1 MKDKIPDTQECIE
14 ISGSDVVLKINGIQS
29 KKIPVEKFVS
39 ALQGAADAE
48 VFPGIMPIGVKYAMQ
63 KGMFRVVVV
72 EQPAMP
78 RGVYVIADD
87 SPVPY
92 GSGVKS
98 KLRWLSFPYVCL
110 MILFYGDALS
120 GYQQIFYT
128 VKPLTS
134 FEDELLLCNLP
145 NVSTQGPGGLPYW
158 FCSQYISGVTKLPWA
173 DKINKIVNH
182 LWRTGFNW
190 SSDVHEGLSQFNA
203 MKTLDERIST
213 FEKWETATK
222 EDHDFA
228 LKVKWKSSGMN
239 LKQATKKLFEFS
251 APPKKIKDVKG
262 IADLLSRIETKNSK
276 SNLKST
282 KVQESLNFLNNI
294 IEEF

>member
-1 MKDKIPDTQECIE
+1 MEDKAPHVQEYIE

-29 KKIPVEKFVS
+29 KKIPVEEFVL
-39 ALQGAADAE
+39 ALQRAADAE
-48 VFPGIMPIGVKYAMQ
+48 VFPGILPNGVKYVMQ
-63 KGMFRVVVV
+63 KGMYRVVVV
-72 EQPAMP
+72 EQSAMP
-78 RGVYVIADD
+78 RGVYVITDD

-128 VKPLTS
+128 AKPLTS
-134 FEDELLLCNLP
+134 FDDELLLCNLP
-145 NVSTQGPGGLPYW
+145 NVSTQGPSGLPYW
-158 FCSQYISGVTKLPWA
+158 FCSQYIGRVTKLSWA
-173 DKINKIVNH
+173 EKINKIVNH

-190 SSDVHEGLSQFNA
+190 SSDIHEGLSQFNA
-203 MKTLDERIST
+203 MKELDERIST
-213 FEKWETATK
+213 FEKWEMATK

-228 LKVKWKSSGMN
+228 LKVNWKSSGMN
-239 LKQATKKLFEFS
+239 LKQAIKKLFEF
-251 APPKKIKDVKG
+251 ATPPKLIKDVNG
-262 IADLLSRIETKNSK
+262 IADLLSCIETKNSK

-282 KVQESLNFLNNI
+282 KVQESLNFLNSI